1 MYIDNSKYELWKQR
15 IADFE
20 SSGDT
25 VKHWCTENSV
35 PVSTFS
41 YWRRRLT
48 AKPES
53 DVCFAELVMPV
64 TETGAAEQV
73 SSEQVFLQI
82 RYKDFFVSVSE
93 ATSCRQLAEI
103 FSAMRQSC

>member
-15 IADFE
+15 ITDFE

-25 VKHWCTENSV
+25 VKHWCTANSV

-41 YWRRRLT
+41 YWRRRIAAET
-48 AKPES
+48 ES
-53 DVCFAELVMPV
+53 DVCFAELVMPAM
-64 TETGAAEQV
+64 EADAAAQAP
-73 SSEQVFLQI
+73 SSAVFLQI
-82 RYKDFFVSVSE
+82 RYKDFFVSLSE
-93 ATSCRQLAEI
+93 AASCRQLAEI